1 MSADFEAPAQGDD
14 ATRRSTLNETSPRIQ
29 QDASALSGKL
39 FDLSI
44 QQHAS
49 SKTTVEETAQEP
61 SQPLQLS
68 GATVRP
74 LPPLPA
80 SVDPPATPLKN
91 ESGLNSPFPPPAS
104 PSSTIALTS
113 TDSTEARSLSV
124 DRDASAPKQISPPP
138 PPMVTARKPIAKL
151 PPPPPMSAA
160 KLYSV
165 PPPPPASSN
174 PALLRSPAP
183 GLGAGAPPP
192 LRAASS
198 ATGSSPLAP
207 QPPGGA
213 RSYAV
218 IGPDQGWNDAPELDG
233 VAPRTAAAARNTA
246 SRMRASRRVYPG
258 SGASI
263 SLPPA
268 AVSPAIPSPAVF
280 GAVGGAAPSAYET
293 PAPAPTSLLDYGI
306 STASVK
312 TSSAALPQLS
322 PPLPASGPALEQQQ
336 QQSREQALFS
346 VKALY
351 EYSSGVVG
359 DLSFGAG
366 DVLQVTAVE
375 ESGWWKGRSGAVG
388 PSLSIP
394 SNYVQVVLPELEPS
408 LSLSDTSTTFTLSP
422 FSDPSPST
430 TSTTLSSHS
439 PDLSPPALLILS
451 SFTETQLLE
460 ELVKRQAVSL
470 FQSTS
475 ASTTT
480 SSIGPV
486 RPASTTTTKTTSTV
500 ANPYARPSTTS
511 SSTDRPTFEDI
522 IRFIPDPSTTSTPTP
537 KKGKWVCRQCEGKE
551 LAPGKT
557 RRMGEW
563 AGSKASPSGILAKA
577 CEHWDK
583 YHALVD

>member
-29 QDASALSGKL
+29 QDASTLSGKL
-39 FDLSI
+39 SDLSI

-61 SQPLQLS
+61 SQSLQLS
-68 GATVRP
+68 EATVRP

-246 SRMRASRRVYPG
+246 LRMRASRRVYPG

-375 ESGWWKGRSGAVG
+375 ESGWWKGRS
-388 PSLSIP
+388 
-394 SNYVQVVLPELEPS
+394 
-408 LSLSDTSTTFTLSP
+408 
-422 FSDPSPST
+422 
-430 TSTTLSSHS
+430 
-439 PDLSPPALLILS
+439 ALLILS

-460 ELVKRQAVSL
+460 ELVKRQAVSS

-563 AGSKASPSGILAKA
+563 AGSKASPSGILTKA